1 MTCKGCEEEVD
12 HLSGA
17 GFCSK
22 GICSITEQGYLLG
35 LQDVKAHMAEQ
46 ARMAQRVRP
55 ISVDV
60 NGNARESL
68 AEVTELKVV
77 NAWP

>member
-1 MTCKGCEEEVD
+1 MLCKGCGEEFD

-22 GICSITEQGYLLG
+22 GICSIMETGYLIG
-35 LQDVKAHMAEQ
+35 LRDVKSTMVEQ
-46 ARMAQRVRP
+46 ARIAQRIQP
-55 ISVDV
+55 IRV
-60 NGNARESL
+60 NSEGEPL
-68 AEVTELKVV
+68 AEVTELKRV

>member
-1 MTCKGCEEEVD
+1 MTCKGCGEVVD

-22 GICSITEQGYLLG
+22 GICSIMETGYLIG
-35 LQDVKAHMAEQ
+35 LQDVKSTMAEQ
-46 ARMAQRVRP
+46 ARVAQRIQP
-55 ISVDV
+55 IRVDV
-60 NGNARESL
+60 DGEPL
-68 AEVTELKVV
+68 AEVTEMKRA